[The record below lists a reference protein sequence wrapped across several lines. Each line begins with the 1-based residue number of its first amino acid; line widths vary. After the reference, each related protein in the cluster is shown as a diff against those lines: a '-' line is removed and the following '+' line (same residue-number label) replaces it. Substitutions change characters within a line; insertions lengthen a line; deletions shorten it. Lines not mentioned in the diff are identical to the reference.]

1 MNTIYFS
8 LLKYVHSPFL
18 GEEVNVGV
26 LLCFPEQGR
35 LEFRFPASFKRL
47 RYLYQ
52 SFSERQLLTYLNSF
66 GKRVAR
72 ANTELSPAL
81 SAEQF
86 TAFITRELV
95 PADATVLRFGPL
107 TKAVAY
113 ANDDPQQIADQY
125 YELYFAETQPAPR
138 AGQQKRDSFLISNF
152 RRHLE
157 AHDAGVFQLLR
168 RNVEVQAAAT
178 TVRFDYV
185 WQNGTQNFIKPVSL
199 DLADAEE
206 INRKAVYTH
215 GWLHLLAPVAT
226 AKNYR
231 FDLLL
236 ALPSDRKLFPAFDKA
251 VEILNAT
258 AAPKQLITEG
268 RRLEEYSHNAARY
281 LRQHHRADPLGLYA
295 ETPPEE

>member
-1 MNTIYFS
+1 MNTIYFN

-18 GEEVNVGV
+18 GEEVNVGI

-35 LEFRFPASFKRL
+35 LEFRFPARFKRL
-47 RYLYQ
+47 RHLYQ
-52 SFSERQLLTYLNSF
+52 SFSERQLLTYLTSF
-66 GKRVAR
+66 GQRVAR
-72 ANTELSPAL
+72 ANNELSTTL
-81 SAEQF
+81 SPEQY

-95 PADATVLRFGPL
+95 PADATVLRFGSL
-107 TKAVAY
+107 TKAVAH
-113 ANDDPQQIADQY
+113 AEDDPQQVADQY

-138 AGQQKRDSFLISNF
+138 TGQLKRDSFLINNF
-152 RRHLE
+152 RRNLE

-178 TVRFDYV
+178 AIRFDYA

-226 AKNYR
+226 AENYR

-236 ALPSDRKLFPAFDKA
+236 AQPTDRKLFPAFDKA

-268 RRLEEYSHNAARY
+268 RRLEEYADDAARY
-281 LRQHHRADPLGLYA
+281 LRQHYQADPLGLYA
-295 ETPPEE
+295 EPLSE

>member
-1 MNTIYFS
+1 MNTIYFN

-18 GEEVNVGV
+18 GEEVNVGI

-35 LEFRFPASFKRL
+35 LEFRFPARFKRL
-47 RYLYQ
+47 RHLYQ
-52 SFSERQLLTYLNSF
+52 SFSERQLLTYLTSF
-66 GKRVAR
+66 GQRVAR
-72 ANTELSPAL
+72 ANSELSTAL
-81 SAEQF
+81 SPEQY

-107 TKAVAY
+107 TKAVAHI
-113 ANDDPQQIADQY
+113 DDAPQQVADQY

-138 AGQQKRDSFLISNF
+138 AGQHKRDSFLISNF
-152 RRHLE
+152 RRNLE

-178 TVRFDYV
+178 AIRFDYA
-185 WQNGTQNFIKPVSL
+185 WQNGTKNFIKPVSL

-226 AKNYR
+226 AENYR

-236 ALPSDRKLFPAFDKA
+236 ARPTDRKLFPAFDKA

-268 RRLEEYSHNAARY
+268 RRLEEYADNAARY
-281 LRQHHRADPLGLYA
+281 LRQHYQADPLGLYA
-295 ETPPEE
+295 KTPSE

>member
-1 MNTIYFS
+1 MNTIYFN

-18 GEEVNVGV
+18 GEEVNVGI

-35 LEFRFPASFKRL
+35 LEFRFPAKFKRL
-47 RYLYQ
+47 RHLYQ
-52 SFSERQLLTYLNSF
+52 SFSERQLLTYLSSF

-72 ANTELSPAL
+72 ANTELTTAL
-81 SAEQF
+81 SAEQY

-95 PADATVLRFGPL
+95 PADATVLRFGSL

-113 ANDDPQQIADQY
+113 PDDDPQQVADQY

-138 AGQQKRDSFLISNF
+138 AGQHKRDSFLISNF
-152 RRHLE
+152 RRNLE
-157 AHDAGVFQLLR
+157 AYDTGVFQLLR

-178 TVRFDYV
+178 AIRFDYA
-185 WQNGTQNFIKPVSL
+185 WKNGTQNFIKPISL
-199 DLADAEE
+199 DLADADE

-215 GWLHLLAPVAT
+215 GWLHLLAPVA
-226 AKNYR
+226 AAEKYR

-268 RRLEEYSHNAARY
+268 RRLEEYADNAARH
-281 LRQHHRADPLGLYA
+281 LRQHHQANPLGLYA
-295 ETPPEE
+295 ETAPK

>member
-1 MNTIYFS
+1 MNTIYFN

-18 GEEVNVGV
+18 GEEVNVGI

-35 LEFRFPASFKRL
+35 LEFRYPARFKRL
-47 RYLYQ
+47 RHLYQ
-52 SFSERQLLTYLNSF
+52 SFSERQLLTYLTSF
-66 GKRVAR
+66 GKCVAR
-72 ANTELSPAL
+72 ANSELSTAL
-81 SAEQF
+81 SPEQY
-86 TAFITRELV
+86 TAFIIRELV
-95 PADATVLRFGPL
+95 PADATVLRFGQL

-113 ANDDPQQIADQY
+113 ADDDPQQVADQY
-125 YELYFAETQPAPR
+125 YELYFAETQPATR
-138 AGQQKRDSFLISNF
+138 VGQHKRDSFLISNF
-152 RRHLE
+152 RRNLE

-178 TVRFDYV
+178 AIRFDYV

-226 AKNYR
+226 TENYR

-236 ALPSDRKLFPAFDKA
+236 ALPTDRKLFSAFDKA

-258 AAPKQLITEG
+258 PAPKQLITEG
-268 RRLEEYSHNAARY
+268 RHLQEYADNAARY
-281 LRQHHRADPLGLYA
+281 LRQHYQADPPGLYA
-295 ETPPEE
+295 ETSPK